1 MSVQLVSPLK
11 AKSIREEECT
21 LQKAAR
27 RVCSAGLSCS
37 PDAGGAYGQD
47 SVRVVGPTRVHSESH
62 PYAHDQRSILRAYG
76 GMSLDMQ
83 DAPVLANVVL
93 PTFMA
98 STSRHFQSQAGHDT
112 PPSPFLMSLK
122 GDQDGRVGK

>member
-1 MSVQLVSPLK
+1 MTIILRHALSMSVHVVPPLK
-11 AKSIREEECT
+11 ARSLENKQCT
-21 LQKAAR
+21 MQKAAR

-76 GMSLDMQ
+76 GMPLDVQ
-83 DAPVLANVVL
+83 DAPVLAKYDVVNTYGQHIK
-93 PTFMA
+93 TF
-98 STSRHFQSQAGHDT
+98 SV
-112 PPSPFLMSLK
+112 PSWA
-122 GDQDGRVGK
+122 